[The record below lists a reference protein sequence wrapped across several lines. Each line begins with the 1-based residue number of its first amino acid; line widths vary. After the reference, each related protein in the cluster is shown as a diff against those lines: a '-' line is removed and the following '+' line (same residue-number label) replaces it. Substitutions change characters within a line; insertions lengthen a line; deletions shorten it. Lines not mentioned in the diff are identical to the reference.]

1 MKQGVTPGTEGM
13 TPCTEGRMR
22 TVTDGKRSAAL
33 LGFLKKRRAVLACV
47 LLLAALIALLARSG
61 GRSDRYIVEAEYDE
75 TAQQLRVHEVFK
87 YTNRTGQ
94 TLDALCFNLWPNAYA
109 DEHDA
114 PVADSELQ
122 FAYPEGFSA
131 GGAEVTSVRAAGK
144 EAGWRLEGKQRTLL
158 RVQLPFRLRPTGSVE
173 VALSYTVTLPRT
185 RLRMGVS
192 EQDVRLANVFAT
204 LCAFE
209 DGGFRADGYS
219 KLGDPFV
226 SECADWQVTLTA
238 PTAFVAAGAGLEEAG
253 ESIWRFRAQSLRDFA
268 LFLSKDYHVAQ
279 QDAEGVTV
287 RSFAFT
293 QEGAQLALETA
304 VRALG
309 VHEGLYG
316 EYPYEDYTVCAGQF
330 CIGGMEYPGISL
342 IDDALYRS
350 GDGMLEFVIA
360 HETAHQWWY
369 AGVGSDQIRAPWQDE
384 ALAEYSTLLYYE
396 AVYGAESFDSL
407 YQSMV
412 RPATESAS
420 LRGVGVGQS
429 LDKFESAATYDALVY
444 RKGAAMLHDLRVSLG
459 NDAFLTAMRRY
470 YRDNLYTIAQPE
482 DFFAALGSQGAQ
494 RAAQW
499 LSGEMP

>member
-1 MKQGVTPGTEGM
+1 MEQGETPGTER
-13 TPCTEGRMR
+13 RMR
-22 TVTDGKRSAAL
+22 TVTDGRRRAAL
-33 LGFLKKRRAVLACV
+33 RGFLKKHRALLASV
-47 LLLAALIALLARSG
+47 LLLAALIALLARAG

-75 TAQQLRVHEVFK
+75 GAQQLRVHEVFR
-87 YTNRTGQ
+87 YTNRTGRA
-94 TLDALCFNLWPNAYA
+94 LEALCFNLWPNAYA
-109 DEHDA
+109 EEGSA
-114 PVADSELQ
+114 PVADSERAQ
-122 FAYPEGFSA
+122 AYPDGFSA
-131 GGAEVTSVRAAGK
+131 GGAEVASVLAAGR
-144 EAGWRLEGKQRTLL
+144 EAAWRLEGEQRTLL
-158 RVQLPFRLRPTGSVE
+158 RVQLPFTLRRSGSVE
-173 VALSYTVTLPRT
+173 VELTYTVTLPRT

-192 EQDVRLANVFAT
+192 EQDVRLSNVFAT

-209 DGGFRADGYS
+209 DGEFRTDGYAGI
-219 KLGDPFV
+219 GDPFV
-226 SECADWQVTLTA
+226 SECACWQVTLTA
-238 PTAFVAAGAGLEEAG
+238 PGGFVAAGTGLAQAG
-253 ESIWRFRAQSLRDFA
+253 EGVWRFSGEHLRDFA

-279 QDAEGVTV
+279 QDADGVTV

-293 QEGAQLALETA
+293 QEGAQQALETA

-309 VHEGLYG
+309 VFEGLYG
-316 EYPYEDYTVCAGQF
+316 EYPYADYTVCAGQL
-330 CIGGMEYPGISL
+330 CIGGMEYPGLAL

-412 RPATESAS
+412 RPATENAS

-444 RKGAAMLHDLRVSLG
+444 RKGAAMLHDLRASLG
-459 NDAFLTAMRRY
+459 NDAFLAALQRY
-470 YRDNLYTIAQPE
+470 YRDNLFAVAQPE

-494 RAAQW
+494 RAVQW
-499 LSGEMP
+499 LSGERP

>member
-1 MKQGVTPGTEGM
+1 M
-13 TPCTEGRMR
+13 TGR
-22 TVTDGKRSAAL
+22 GEAL
-33 LGFLKKRRAVLACV
+33 IGFLKKRRALLAGV
-47 LLLAALIALLARSG
+47 LLLAALIALLVRAG

-75 TAQQLRVHEVFK
+75 GAQQLRVHEMFH

-94 TLDALCFNLWPNAYA
+94 ALEALCFNLWPNAYA
-109 DEHDA
+109 EEGSA
-114 PVADSELQ
+114 PVADSERAQ
-122 FAYPEGFSA
+122 AYPDGFSA
-131 GGAEVTSVRAAGK
+131 GGAEVASVRAAGK
-144 EAGWRLEGKQRTLL
+144 EAAWRLEGEQRTLL
-158 RVQLPFRLRPTGSVE
+158 RVQLPFALRRSGSVE
-173 VALSYTVTLPRT
+173 VELTYTVTLPRT

-192 EQDVRLANVFAT
+192 EQDVRLSNVFTT

-209 DGGFRADGYS
+209 DGEFRTDGYA

-226 SECADWQVTLTA
+226 SECACWQVTLTA
-238 PTAFVAAGAGLEEAG
+238 PGGFVAAGTGLAEAG
-253 ESIWRFRAQSLRDFA
+253 EGVWRFKGENLRDFA

-293 QEGAQLALETA
+293 QEGAQQALDIA
-304 VRALG
+304 VQALG
-309 VHEGLYG
+309 VYEGLYG
-316 EYPYEDYTVCAGQF
+316 EYPYADYTVCAGQF
-330 CIGGMEYPGISL
+330 CIGGMEYPGMAL

-420 LRGVGVGQS
+420 LMGVGVGQS

-444 RKGAAMLHDLRVSLG
+444 RKGAAMLHDLRVTLG
-459 NDAFLTAMRRY
+459 NDAFLAAMQRY
-470 YRDNLYTIAQPE
+470 YRDNLFAIAQPE
-482 DFFAALGSQGAQ
+482 DLFAALGSQGAQ

-499 LSGEMP
+499 LSGERP